1 MQINQL
7 LKKRDWF
14 MPYAPSILEEDY
26 MDWVNQEHYSPY
38 MQIAF
43 KMNSE
48 MVEKVPSAVH
58 VDGTTRVH
66 VVRKSENP
74 LYWNLINEFKELT
87 GIPVLLNTSF
97 NRHGIS
103 TISSPRQAIE
113 HLLAG
118 CMDYLIISNYLVSL
132 NENRKLKK
140 NKYKIHTEN
149 KELYDLCL
157 RRFIKV
163 KKYLKSSEAKI
174 YKEYLKK
181 LKK

>member
-1 MQINQL
+1 
-7 LKKRDWF
+7 
-14 MPYAPSILEEDY
+14 
-26 MDWVNQEHYSPY
+26 
-38 MQIAF
+38 
-43 KMNSE
+43 
-48 MVEKVPSAVH
+48 
-58 VDGTTRVH
+58 
-66 VVRKSENP
+66 
-74 LYWNLINEFKELT
+74 
-87 GIPVLLNTSF
+87 
-97 NRHGIS
+97 
-103 TISSPRQAIE
+103 
-113 HLLAG
+113 
-118 CMDYLIISNYLVSL
+118 MDYLIISNYLVSL